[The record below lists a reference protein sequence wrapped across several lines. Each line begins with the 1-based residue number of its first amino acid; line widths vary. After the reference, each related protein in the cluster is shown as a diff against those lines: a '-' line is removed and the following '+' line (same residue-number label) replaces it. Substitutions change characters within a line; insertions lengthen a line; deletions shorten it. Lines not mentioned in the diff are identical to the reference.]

1 MSSLQIIEA
10 LCNLVEQQSQL
21 IRKLTFSLE
30 EANCLTKE
38 ERRAAQELRNSYSAI
53 LGADEV
59 PDNLSN
65 IT

>member
-1 MSSLQIIEA
+1 MSNLQIIEE
-10 LCNLVEQQSQL
+10 LCKLVEQQSQL

-30 EANCLTKE
+30 EANCLTEE
-38 ERRAAQELRNSYSAI
+38 ERRTAQETQEAYSAI

>member
-1 MSSLQIIEA
+1 MSNLQIIEE
-10 LCNLVEQQSQL
+10 LCKLVEQQSQL

-30 EANCLTKE
+30 EANCLTEE
-38 ERRAAQELRNSYSAI
+38 ERRAARETQEAYSAI

-59 PDNLSN
+59 PDNLSD

>member
-30 EANCLTKE
+30 EANCLTEE
-38 ERRAAQELRNSYSAI
+38 ERRTAQELRNAYSAI

-59 PDNLSN
+59 PDNLSD